1 MIVTNLIAKQLKEQR
16 KKDKTVK
23 VEAIAKRL
31 NISGRTVYRIE
42 EGLFDFHDFDKL
54 TKICDAYKL
63 NPIKVIKNAEADF
76 VQNYLGV
83 DFFTDEEITRYQKQ
97 FENFN
102 IEILKKT
109 EERNKNIKDKLRDLV
124 EEIFILNE
132 MFDNEVEKE
141 DLIQL
146 LDVLIKTS
154 IQQIK
159 RNQ

>member
-1 MIVTNLIAKQLKEQR
+1 M
-16 KKDKTVK
+16 
-23 VEAIAKRL
+23 
-31 NISGRTVYRIE
+31 
-42 EGLFDFHDFDKL
+42 
-54 TKICDAYKL
+54 
-63 NPIKVIKNAEADF
+63 
-76 VQNYLGV
+76 GV

-146 LDVLIKTS
+146 LDVLIKTR

>member
-1 MIVTNLIAKQLKEQR
+1 MIVTKLIAKQLKEQR

-83 DFFTDEEITRYQKQ
+83 DFFTDEE
-97 FENFN
+97 
-102 IEILKKT
+102 
-109 EERNKNIKDKLRDLV
+109 KLRDLV

-146 LDVLIKTS
+146 LDVLIKTR